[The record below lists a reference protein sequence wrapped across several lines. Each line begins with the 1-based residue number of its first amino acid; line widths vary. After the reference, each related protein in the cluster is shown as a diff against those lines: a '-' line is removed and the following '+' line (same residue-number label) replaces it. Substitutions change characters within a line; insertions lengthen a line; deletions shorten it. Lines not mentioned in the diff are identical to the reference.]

1 MDENNS
7 KPRVEYSEFRR
18 MLEEMRGNKQ
28 NSAQDSDNE
37 LTNNIKDLVV
47 VIKELTKNI
56 TMIIGGQRTAPMGT
70 TPFTAALQNSN
81 NPKIQSDEDQ
91 LEAIKREDEQTEL
104 LRIIA
109 KNTGYREKA
118 TPEKTEEFSGGLISK
133 IALAG
138 VAIAGLL
145 YGYFQTWF
153 KAVKFLFNGITKA
166 LKGAYELLIPET
178 LRKSIGNSF
187 SGIATFFSD
196 LGTKVKSLF
205 VFDESSKIGKAI
217 TAIKD
222 AFKSVAGMWSKIS
235 EGISGAVKA
244 VTKIPGISA
253 FLKGAAKV
261 FMIAT
266 PIGRVLGILIA
277 VYDTI
282 SGALKGWEKGGFIGA
297 ITGAMQGLIGGFI
310 GGFADFIKSIVSW
323 TLGAL
328 GFTGIEKFL
337 DSFSFTKI
345 INDFIEA
352 VMSPLQLLQDV
363 IMHPIESLKK
373 LGGIISD
380 VFTKIT
386 KVFDPVIEFFSGI
399 GKSVIGML
407 EGIGIPEIGFTIPI
421 IGKKVSIGPF
431 YPFKSDAKKPVA
443 PAETPP
449 AKTAPEAADTKL
461 APQNRAPAVAPAAA
475 VSAAKMPAEQV
486 ANVDAKTNTKG
497 SGTFNKA
504 GFTPDGKRYEF
515 KSEKEIDD
523 AVESGKLFPQ
533 VAETRRE
540 ILETRRMSAGMKP
553 GETRTLVGGVPVA
566 NVAAQPPAA
575 TPSPA
580 VATPIKAS
588 PIVEAKTPAVATP
601 IKAKVDNVEQTRMA
615 ARGMYQAG
623 TKEEEAAKQ
632 KLKEFEKANP
642 FDYRDKPTA
651 MQDFLEVQGTGKF
664 NDPKKQ
670 KEYDALMDTSYKAA
684 DKKEKAK
691 LDYETSDKANEYNT
705 NKFGQLEENL
715 GAIFA
720 KKDVLLS
727 RFGYKESDLLN
738 ADGKSYSIS
747 KINTAYDKNVNKD
760 LMSTATPKASPIVE
774 KAATPI
780 AGGGQTVNPSAQ
792 NYNAKAAG
800 TETKAPEKASPIVE
814 GKKVG
819 PNWLEAQR
827 RYAREDSS
835 TPADHLSGQ
844 FPGIQARFRELASKA
859 KPLTDSYQSIEKLE
873 QDLVSRAMI
882 ELKGKQTVT
891 PEMQA
896 MRKANERSAALA
908 QAASTGTTIEAK
920 TSDVANSRDA
930 LTTSGNGSSAIVNA
944 PTTVNNTN
952 QNTTVAKSPFR
963 NEEGTINKY
972 YSTRLGAY

>member
-56 TMIIGGQRTAPMGT
+56 TMIIGGQRTSPMGT
-70 TPFTAALQNSN
+70 TPFTAALQNN

-145 YGYFQTWF
+145 YGYFQTWL
-153 KAVKFLFNGITKA
+153 KGVKFLFNGITKA

-222 AFKSVAGMWSKIS
+222 AFKSVAEMWSKIS

-244 VTKIPGISA
+244 VTKIPGIGA
-253 FLKGAAKV
+253 FLRGASKV

-266 PIGRVLGILIA
+266 PIGRVLGILVA

-297 ITGAMQGLIGGFI
+297 ITGAMQGLIGGFF
-310 GGFADFIKSIVSW
+310 GGFADFIKSITSW

-337 DSFSFTKI
+337 DSFSFTEI
-345 INDFIEA
+345 INDFIEGFFKPA
-352 VMSPLQLLQDV
+352 QILQDA

-431 YPFKSDAKKPVA
+431 YPFKSDAQKPVA
-443 PAETPP
+443 PAEAPP
-449 AKTAPEAADTKL
+449 AKTAPEAADTT
-461 APQNRAPAVAPAAA
+461 
-475 VSAAKMPAEQV
+475 AKMPAGQI
-486 ANVDAKTNTKG
+486 ANVDAKTNTKD

-523 AVESGKLFPQ
+523 ALESGRLLPQ
-533 VAETRRE
+533 VAETRKE
-540 ILETRRMSAGMKP
+540 ILKTRSMRDGMKP
-553 GETRTLVGGVPVA
+553 GETRTIVGGVPVA
-566 NVAAQPPAA
+566 NVTSQPPAE
-575 TPSPA
+575 TPVTQPPA
-580 VATPIKAS
+580 KKTFPAMAVGEMERGTKSKAS
-588 PIVEAKTPAVATP
+588 PIVEKAATPIPGGGQTVNPSAQNYNAKAAGTEAKAPAVATP
-601 IKAKVDNVEQTRMA
+601 IKAKTDTAEQTRMA
-615 ARGMYQAG
+615 AKQQYQLG

-651 MQDFLEVQGTGKF
+651 MQDFLEVPGTGKF
-664 NDPKKQ
+664 SDPKKQ
-670 KEYDALMDTSYKAA
+670 KEYDALMDKSYKAS

-691 LDYETSDKANEYNT
+691 LDYETSDNAQEYKT
-705 NKFGQLEENL
+705 NKFGQQDENL

-720 KKDVLLS
+720 RKDVLIS
-727 RFGYKESDLLN
+727 RFGYKDSDLLN

-760 LMSTATPKASPIVE
+760 LTSPVSTPTVE
-774 KAATPI
+774 GGKKPPPNALSGII
-780 AGGGQTVNPSAQ
+780 AGGAKMFGVDLEAAQ
-792 NYNAKAAG
+792 GAPLPAG
-800 TETKAPEKASPIVE
+800 T
-814 GKKVG
+814 G
-819 PNWLEAQR
+819 N
-827 RYAREDSS
+827 
-835 TPADHLSGQ
+835 
-844 FPGIQARFRELASKA
+844 
-859 KPLTDSYQSIEKLE
+859 
-873 QDLVSRAMI
+873 
-882 ELKGKQTVT
+882 
-891 PEMQA
+891 
-896 MRKANERSAALA
+896 
-908 QAASTGTTIEAK
+908 TIEAK
-920 TSDVANSRDA
+920 TGDVANSRDSLA
-930 LTTSGNGSSAIVNA
+930 TKSGGSAIVNA